1 MLTPDNCLAVL
12 TEKLKRPSISL
23 NFIEYCQTFKDY
35 CLTELV
41 LKMCFATT

>member
-23 NFIEYCQTFKDY
+23 NFIEYCQTFKDWAI
-35 CLTELV
+35 V
-41 LKMCFATT
+41 WQN